1 MTVSPLTLARVRAS
15 FTLFETVPELPA
27 SKKNTHHRSIS
38 VELASVRL
46 PFSGGSRDDWRALAW
61 INSICALFLVI
72 GVLGFRPRP
81 NHQSLT
87 RDQAN
92 VVPIVFMPEV
102 KQEELKPV
110 FTEFSPS
117 SQSET
122 VAEPAPPP
130 VVAVAEPAQVSFPVA
145 IEGPVTLVA
154 PRYSPPT
161 SAPSPSRPD
170 ASARQITFNADNNPH
185 GYFPKPT
192 YPPSELAA
200 HHEGRVMLAVVIA
213 PNGKAQ
219 SVTVNESSGWEK
231 LDEAAVQKV
240 RDDWDFGPGNT
251 RYFRIPLVFQI
262 Q

>member
-1 MTVSPLTLARVRAS
+1 LASVPPS
-15 FTLFETVPELPA
+15 FTLLKPVPEPA
-27 SKKNTHHRSIS
+27 ASNKDTQHRSIS
-38 VELASVRL
+38 VELAPVRL
-46 PFSGGSRDDWRALAW
+46 PFSGGSRDDWRSLAW
-61 INSICALFLVI
+61 INSICALFLLV
-72 GVLGFRPRP
+72 GVLGFRSRP
-81 NHQSLT
+81 NHQSPT
-87 RDQAN
+87 RDQTN

-122 VAEPAPPP
+122 VAETTPPP
-130 VVAVAEPAQVSFPVA
+130 VVAVAESAQVSFPVPVQ
-145 IEGPVTLVA
+145 GPVTLVV
-154 PRYSPPT
+154 PRYSPQPSVPT
-161 SAPSPSRPD
+161 PSRPA

-219 SVTVNESSGWEK
+219 SVTVNQSSGWEK

-251 RYFRIPLVFQI
+251 RYFHVPLVFQI